1 MPDQTPASGAETV
14 IYRFDDCVLD
24 TERRELRRADALRAV
39 EPQVFDLLEYLMRH
53 RERVVGRDELL
64 KAIWRGH
71 EVSDAVLSTRINAA
85 RAAIGDSGRD
95 QNVIRTFLRKGFRF
109 VRPVRERKADV
120 DEQISTTPSR
130 PRLALAI
137 AGAPAIAVLPF
148 AHLGTGPS
156 TACVAHGLAEEI
168 GVTVSKLGWL
178 SVVYRH
184 ASLPSN
190 RSQMEVQ
197 QLASALGVQ
206 YVLEGGVR
214 EAAGR
219 VRIIVRLVDGVSG
232 RHIWAERYERDLTD
246 VFAVQDEIAAQVVKT
261 IADQLY
267 AAECVAAKLIPT
279 DSLSLWQYLVRALSL
294 MNTRRRA
301 DLATAEHLLKKAI
314 AIDPSCAPALSLLS
328 FAATLRVHLGWQ
340 LRSAGPPIGLEG
352 ARRALALNSDEPWGH
367 MALGYAN
374 LFRLGRPQAALESL
388 ARAIALDPDLSMAHY
403 LSALASI
410 YIGEHANALRH
421 AQLAASLRPYDL
433 LARGNAGA
441 ADNVRATI
449 GFAAGRHQEGME
461 FARKAIRQ
469 SPRQLPAYRLFAF
482 NCAFAGETEAAAA
495 AIKLVRRSNRD
506 TEQWIRDTATMW
518 SRREDF
524 DKYIEAYRLAE
535 RGSRL

>member
-1 MPDQTPASGAETV
+1 LRLDQSPASGAEAV

-24 TERRELRRADALRAV
+24 TERRELRRGEMLRAV
-39 EPQVFDLLEYLMRH
+39 EPQVFDLLEYLVRH
-53 RERVVGRDELL
+53 RERVVSRDELL

-85 RAAIGDSGRD
+85 RCAVGDSGRE
-95 QNVIRTFLRKGFRF
+95 QSVIRTFLRKGFRF
-109 VRPVRERKADV
+109 MRPVRERKADV
-120 DEQISTTPSR
+120 DEQTSTTPSR
-130 PRLALAI
+130 PRLALA
-137 AGAPAIAVLPF
+137 GAPAIAVLPF
-148 AHLGTGPS
+148 AQLGTDLS
-156 TACVAHGLAEEI
+156 TACIARGLAEEI

-184 ASLPSN
+184 ASLASN

-246 VFAVQDEIAAQVVKT
+246 VFAVEDEIAAQVVKT

-267 AAECVAAKLIPT
+267 AAECVAAKLKPT
-279 DSLSLWQYLVRALSL
+279 DSLSLWQHLVRALSL

-301 DLATAEHLLKKAI
+301 DLAAAERLLKKAI
-314 AIDPSCAPALSLLS
+314 AIDPSCAPAFSLLS

-340 LRSAGPPIGLEG
+340 LRSAGPPIALEG
-352 ARRALALNSDEPWGH
+352 ARKALALNPDEPWGH
-367 MALGYAN
+367 LALGYAN

-410 YIGEHANALRH
+410 YIGEHANSLRH
-421 AQLAASLRPYDL
+421 AQLAATLRPYDL

-441 ADNVRATI
+441 ADNVRATL

-461 FARKAIRQ
+461 FARKAISQ

-482 NCAFAGETEAAAA
+482 NCAFAGEIEAAAA

-524 DKYIEAYRLAE
+524 NKYIEAYRLAE
-535 RGSRL
+535 GGSRT

>member
-219 VRIIVRLVDGVSG
+219 VRIIVRLVDGEDDSG
-232 RHIWAERYERDLTD
+232 
-246 VFAVQDEIAAQVVKT
+246 
-261 IADQLY
+261 
-267 AAECVAAKLIPT
+267 
-279 DSLSLWQYLVRALSL
+279 
-294 MNTRRRA
+294 
-301 DLATAEHLLKKAI
+301 
-314 AIDPSCAPALSLLS
+314 PALCGRVRRGQADTNRQSQSVAVPGACPVPDEYATESRSRHRRTSSEKSHCDRSELRSGVEPSLL
-328 FAATLRVHLGWQ
+328 
-340 LRSAGPPIGLEG
+340 
-352 ARRALALNSDEPWGH
+352 RRD
-367 MALGYAN
+367 
-374 LFRLGRPQAALESL
+374 L
-388 ARAIALDPDLSMAHY
+388 ARAS
-403 LSALASI
+403 
-410 YIGEHANALRH
+410 G
-421 AQLAASLRPYDL
+421 LAAPIGGPAHRTGGGAQG
-433 LARGNAGA
+433 AR
-441 ADNVRATI
+441 I
-449 GFAAGRHQEGME
+449 E
-461 FARKAIRQ
+461 F
-469 SPRQLPAYRLFAF
+469 
-482 NCAFAGETEAAAA
+482 G
-495 AIKLVRRSNRD
+495 
-506 TEQWIRDTATMW
+506 
-518 SRREDF
+518 
-524 DKYIEAYRLAE
+524 
-535 RGSRL
+535 

>member
-24 TERRELRRADALRAV
+24 TERRELRRADALRSV

-95 QNVIRTFLRKGFRF
+95 QNVIRTFLRRGFRF
-109 VRPVRERKADV
+109 MRPLRERKADV
-120 DEQISTTPSR
+120 DEQTSTTPSR

-148 AHLGTGPS
+148 AHQGTGPS
-156 TACVAHGLAEEI
+156 TACIAHGLAEEI

-190 RSQMEVQ
+190 RSEMEVQ

-219 VRIIVRLVDGVSG
+219 VRII
-232 RHIWAERYERDLTD
+232 HIWAERYERDLTD
-246 VFAVQDEIAAQVVKT
+246 VLAVQDEIAAQVVKT

-267 AAECVAAKLIPT
+267 AAECVAAKLKPT
-279 DSLSLWQYLVRALSL
+279 DSLSLWEYLVRALSL
-294 MNTRRRA
+294 MNTRRRV
-301 DLATAEHLLKKAI
+301 DLSAAESLLKKAI
-314 AIDPSCAPALSLLS
+314 AIDPSCAPAFSLLS

-340 LRSAGPPIGLEG
+340 LRSAGPPIALEG
-352 ARRALALNSDEPWGH
+352 ARKALALNPDEPWGH
-367 MALGYAN
+367 LALGYAN

-388 ARAIALDPDLSMAHY
+388 ARAIALDPDLSIAHY

-441 ADNVRATI
+441 ADNVRATL

-461 FARKAIRQ
+461 FARKAVRQ
-469 SPRQLPAYRLFAF
+469 SPRQLPAYRLLAF
-482 NCAFAGETEAAAA
+482 NCAFAGENEAAAA

-524 DKYIEAYRLAE
+524 NKYIEAYRLAE